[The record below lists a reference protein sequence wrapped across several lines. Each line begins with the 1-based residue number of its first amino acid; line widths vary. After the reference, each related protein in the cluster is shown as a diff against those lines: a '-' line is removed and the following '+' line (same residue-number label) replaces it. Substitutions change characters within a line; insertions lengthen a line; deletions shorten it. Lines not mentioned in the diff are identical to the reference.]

1 MEYAGL
7 IVGLGNP
14 GHQYQ
19 KTRHNMGFESL
30 DALLEDAARSGT
42 VETLAG
48 RRFNCELFR
57 CMFSGEQRWWLAA
70 KPQTFMNLSGESVR
84 PLLAWHKLS
93 PDKLIVIHD
102 ELDLPPGR
110 LRFKFGGGNAGHNGL
125 KSITQQLG
133 TPDFYRLRLGVGR
146 PPVKGGDVSGWVLSR
161 PDAAT
166 AALCRQSIEAA
177 IATIH
182 IFISKGL
189 KEASSYANSIQ
200 QAYSQTERKSVRT
213 S

>member
-19 KTRHNMGFESL
+19 GTRHNMGFDAL
-30 DALLEDAARSGT
+30 DALLKDAARSGT

-48 RRFNCELFR
+48 RRFACELFR
-57 CMFSGEQRWWLAA
+57 CTLPGEQRWWLAA

-93 PDKLIVIHD
+93 PDKLLVLHD

-133 TPDFYRLRLGVGR
+133 SPDFYRLRLGVGR

-161 PDAAT
+161 PDPAA
-166 AALCRQSIEAA
+166 ASLCRQSIEAA
-177 IATIH
+177 VTTIH
-182 IFISKGL
+182 IFVSKGL
-189 KEASSYANSIQ
+189 KEATACANSFSPE
-200 QAYSQTERKSVRT
+200 ASPKERS
-213 S
+213 